1 MKDNVNSFIIKQ
13 RGKWSLNV
21 CILDQDMLVH
31 SLILRQIHNSWA
43 LKNPQNNKMVDQ
55 DRIGSLVVLRF

>member
-1 MKDNVNSFIIKQ
+1 MMKDNVNSFIIKK

-21 CILDQDMLVH
+21 CILDQNMLIH
-31 SLILRQIHNSWA
+31 SLRQIHNSWA

-55 DRIGSLVVLRF
+55 DRIGSSVVLRF